1 MEQKNLDM
9 EWKDYENEVF
19 TECSRV
25 FRNSSI
31 QSDVHVKGLYSKRMR
46 QIDVLVEDEKGVI
59 YIFDAKKYN
68 TKIDVK
74 DVESFIGMIKDV
86 GADYG
91 VIVSDKG
98 FSKAAIN
105 RAHLGEDNIEVDILS
120 LNDLKIFQAECAIP
134 YAGNNGIIVNA
145 PFGWVIDGTRREH
158 IVATTY
164 QKGISYEEATLN
176 KEWAYL
182 NFWDK
187 DDEIDSVDDLISWQ
201 NKQLLANDKEGI
213 IEIKDEENIK
223 IRVFISK
230 KYPVKEITLFRDFH
244 DFILFVVLFSPDNF
258 INRNIKKMQNLLL
271 DAIPLK
277 VKQQN
282 IY

>member
-1 MEQKNLDM
+1 MD
-9 EWKDYENEVF
+9 WKEYEKEVL
-19 TECSRV
+19 TECQRV
-25 FRNSSI
+25 FLNSVISYNVYI
-31 QSDVHVKGLYSKRMR
+31 KGLYSKRMR
-46 QIDVLVEDEKGVI
+46 QIDIMIKDDRNTI
-59 YIFDAKKYN
+59 YIIDAKKYN
-68 TKIDVK
+68 VKIDVK
-74 DVESFIGMIKDV
+74 SVESFIGMIKDV
-86 GADYG
+86 GANYG
-91 VIVSDKG
+91 IIVSEKG
-98 FSKAAIN
+98 FTKAAIN

-120 LNDLKIFQAECAIP
+120 LNELKMFQAECAIP
-134 YAGNNGIIVNA
+134 YAGNKGIIVNA

-277 VKQQN
+277 VKQQK